1 MKIIDCFLFYNE
13 LELLKFKLKEL
24 NDIVD
29 YFVLIES
36 KYTFVGN
43 EKELYYEKNKVLF
56 SEYNHKIIHVIHDHN
71 ATTENSPRDDGLP
84 NAWYNE
90 KEQRFYGTKGISKLD
105 LADDDLIILA
115 RWKTIS
121 FCFGKVEE
129 YLILLTK
136 WKMTSIFH

>member
-56 SEYNHKIIHVIHDHN
+56 SEYNHKIIHVIHEIG
-71 ATTENSPRDDGLP
+71 TEIG
-84 NAWYNE
+84 Y
-90 KEQRFYGTKGISKLD
+90 
-105 LADDDLIILA
+105 
-115 RWKTIS
+115 
-121 FCFGKVEE
+121 
-129 YLILLTK
+129 
-136 WKMTSIFH
+136 